1 VCEHSEAV
9 CEHSEAMSSEEMRQ
23 SRSKVKA
30 WIKQTQK
37 EPQELVTEQ
46 STLPRDRCF
55 ERTVSCPGGR
65 KPEGRREA
73 RRGSESM
80 IQGANSTLFARLQ
93 QSNLL
98 IVPSDMRTCP
108 EAKQQTITENV
119 SQSSSWRAPLDLL
132 GIGGLFGDE
141 ERNVDEKRCAG
152 EDVESGDVALMGP
165 DGPINV
171 PIAWFVT
178 RDAPRMQ
185 TSRSST
191 PQTIVS
197 AQSTAFRS
205 SDNWI
210 IQARDPGC
218 MPRTCS
224 QSHS

>member
-1 VCEHSEAV
+1 MNRCIFLLHPLSSVSDHT
-9 CEHSEAMSSEEMRQ
+9 EAMRSEEMRQ

-30 WIKQTQK
+30 WIKQIQK
-37 EPQELVTEQ
+37 EPQDLVTEQ
-46 STLPRDRCF
+46 STLPRSRCF

-65 KPEGRREA
+65 KAEGRRES

-80 IQGANSTLFARLQ
+80 IPGANSTLFARLK

-108 EAKQQTITENV
+108 ETKQQTIAENV

-141 ERNVDEKRCAG
+141 ERNVDEKRCAR
-152 EDVESGDVALMGP
+152 EDVGSEDVALYGP

-171 PIAWFVT
+171 PIAWFVN
-178 RDAPRMQ
+178 RDAPRLQ

-191 PQTIVS
+191 PE
-197 AQSTAFRS
+197 
-205 SDNWI
+205 
-210 IQARDPGC
+210 GGE
-218 MPRTCS
+218 
-224 QSHS
+224 